1 MADQPRNVR
10 DADEDAKPQPGAT
23 ETKQDAPAVQTE
35 PDAKPQP
42 GAKPANDA
50 PAKPTEAADSSESKP
65 TEAADSSESKPTE
78 AADSSESKPT
88 EEPEPVRADTDTPA
102 EQAAEAPKPEDP
114 RIADLQAKLAA
125 ANAQASAVVAL
136 ANAGLPVSLAGLVA
150 AGNPDD
156 IESNVEALAQAI
168 NDAAA
173 QKNAPAQPSLPP
185 DADEPEEDMQ
195 ARARRIFA

>member
-23 ETKQDAPAVQTE
+23 ETKQDTPSAQTE

-50 PAKPTEAADSSESKP
+50 PAKPAADSSESKP

-78 AADSSESKPT
+78 GPKLAQ
-88 EEPEPVRADTDTPA
+88 ADTDADAPEVQPA
-102 EQAAEAPKPEDP
+102 GTSKPEDP

-125 ANAQASAVVAL
+125 ATAQASAVVAL

-150 AGNPDD
+150 AGDPDD
-156 IESNVEALAQAI
+156 IETNVEALAQAI
-168 NDAAA
+168 SDAAA

-185 DADEPEEDMQ
+185 DAEEPEEDMQ

>member
-10 DADEDAKPQPGAT
+10 DADEDTKPQPGAT
-23 ETKQDAPAVQTE
+23 ATEQDTPAAQTE
-35 PDAKPQP
+35 PNAKPQP

-50 PAKPTEAADSSESKP
+50 PAKPAADTPKSEP
-65 TEAADSSESKPTE
+65 TEAADGAEP
-78 AADSSESKPT
+78 KPT
-88 EEPEPVRADTDTPA
+88 EEPE
-102 EQAAEAPKPEDP
+102 AAKVDEAAAPEVQSVEASKPEDP

-125 ANAQASAVVAL
+125 ATAQASAVVAL

-150 AGNPDD
+150 AGSPDD

-168 NDAAA
+168 DDVAAR
-173 QKNAPAQPSLPP
+173 KSAPAQPSLPP
-185 DADEPEEDMQ
+185 DAEEPEEDMQ

>member
-23 ETKQDAPAVQTE
+23 ETKQDTPAAQTE

-42 GAKPANDA
+42 GAKPTSDA
-50 PAKPTEAADSSESKP
+50 PAQPAADTPESKP
-65 TEAADSSESKPTE
+65 TEAPDSSEAKPTK
-78 AADSSESKPT
+78 APESAQ
-88 EEPEPVRADTDTPA
+88 ADTDANTPKAQPA
-102 EQAAEAPKPEDP
+102 ETPKPEDP

-125 ANAQASAVVAL
+125 ATAQAAAVVAL

-150 AGNPDD
+150 AGDPDD

-173 QKNAPAQPSLPP
+173 QKSAPAQPSLPP
-185 DADEPEEDMQ
+185 DADEPEEDMR

>member
-1 MADQPRNVR
+1 MADQPINVR

-23 ETKQDAPAVQTE
+23 ETKQDTPAAQTE

-42 GAKPANDA
+42 GAKPAGDA
-50 PAKPTEAADSSESKP
+50 PAEPAADAPEPKPTEPADSSEP
-65 TEAADSSESKPTE
+65 
-78 AADSSESKPT
+78 KPT
-88 EEPEPVRADTDTPA
+88 EEPKSAQDDAGAPAEPV
-102 EQAAEAPKPEDP
+102 AEAPEPEDP

-125 ANAQASAVVAL
+125 ATARASAVVAL
-136 ANAGLPVSLAGLVA
+136 ADAGLPVSLAGLVA

-156 IESNVEALAQAI
+156 IGSNVEALAQAI
-168 NDAAA
+168 NDVAA

>member
-23 ETKQDAPAVQTE
+23 ATKQDTPAAQTE

-50 PAKPTEAADSSESKP
+50 PAKPAADTP
-65 TEAADSSESKPTE
+65 
-78 AADSSESKPT
+78 ESKPT
-88 EEPEPVRADTDTPA
+88 EEADSSAPKPTEDAKPAQADAGATAPEAQP
-102 EQAAEAPKPEDP
+102 AEAPKPEDP

-125 ANAQASAVVAL
+125 ATAQASAVVAL

-150 AGNPDD
+150 GGDPDD

-168 NDAAA
+168 SDAAA
-173 QKNAPAQPSLPP
+173 EKNAPAQPSLPP

>member
-23 ETKQDAPAVQTE
+23 ATKQDTPAAQTE

-42 GAKPANDA
+42 GAEPANDA
-50 PAKPTEAADSSESKP
+50 PAKPTADAPEPKPTEDADSSEPKP
-65 TEAADSSESKPTE
+65 TEDAKPAQADAA
-78 AADSSESKPT
+78 AAAPDAQP
-88 EEPEPVRADTDTPA
+88 
-102 EQAAEAPKPEDP
+102 AEAPKPEDP

-125 ANAQASAVVAL
+125 ATAQASAVVAL

-150 AGNPDD
+150 GGDPDD

-168 NDAAA
+168 GDAAA
-173 QKNAPAQPSLPP
+173 KKNAPAQPSLPP

>member
-23 ETKQDAPAVQTE
+23 ETKQDTPAAQTE

-42 GAKPANDA
+42 GAKPADDA
-50 PAKPTEAADSSESKP
+50 PAKPAADTPESKP
-65 TEAADSSESKPTE
+65 TEPADGSEPKPTE
-78 AADSSESKPT
+78 APKPAQAD
-88 EEPEPVRADTDTPA
+88 ADAEAPA
-102 EQAAEAPKPEDP
+102 GAPKPEDP
-114 RIADLQAKLAA
+114 RVADLQAKLAA
-125 ANAQASAVVAL
+125 ATAQASAVVAL
-136 ANAGLPVSLAGLVA
+136 ANAGLPVSLADLVA
-150 AGNPDD
+150 AGNPDN
-156 IESNVEALAQAI
+156 IESDVEALAQAI

-185 DADEPEEDMQ
+185 DADEPEEDMR

>member
-23 ETKQDAPAVQTE
+23 ETKQDTPAAQTE

-42 GAKPANDA
+42 GAKPADDA
-50 PAKPTEAADSSESKP
+50 PAKPAADAPESKP
-65 TEAADSSESKPTE
+65 TEPADGSAPEPTE
-78 AADSSESKPT
+78 APKPAQAD
-88 EEPEPVRADTDTPA
+88 ANA
-102 EQAAEAPKPEDP
+102 EAPAEAPKPEDP
-114 RIADLQAKLAA
+114 RVADLQAKLAA
-125 ANAQASAVVAL
+125 ATAQASAVVAL

-168 NDAAA
+168 NGAAA

-185 DADEPEEDMQ
+185 DADEPEEDMR

>member
-23 ETKQDAPAVQTE
+23 ATEQDTPAAQTE
-35 PDAKPQP
+35 PNAKPQP
-42 GAKPANDA
+42 GAEPADDA
-50 PAKPTEAADSSESKP
+50 PAKSAADTP
-65 TEAADSSESKPTE
+65 
-78 AADSSESKPT
+78 ESKPT
-88 EEPEPVRADTDTPA
+88 EEPDKAESKPTEEPAPARAG
-102 EQAAEAPKPEDP
+102 EAPEPEAQPAGEPRPEDP

-125 ANAQASAVVAL
+125 ATAQASAVVAL

-150 AGNPDD
+150 AGSPDD

-173 QKNAPAQPSLPP
+173 QKNTSAQPSLPP

>member
-23 ETKQDAPAVQTE
+23 EPRQDTPAAQTE

-42 GAKPANDA
+42 GAKPADDA
-50 PAKPTEAADSSESKP
+50 PAKPAADTPESKP
-65 TEAADSSESKPTE
+65 TEA
-78 AADSSESKPT
+78 
-88 EEPEPVRADTDTPA
+88 PEPARGDADTPSG
-102 EQAAEAPKPEDP
+102 QATEAPKPEDP
-114 RIADLQAKLAA
+114 RIADLQTKLAA
-125 ANAQASAVVAL
+125 ATAQASAVVAL
-136 ANAGLPVSLAGLVA
+136 ANAGLPVALAALVA
-150 AGNPDD
+150 AGDPDD

-185 DADEPEEDMQ
+185 DADEPEEDVR

>member
-1 MADQPRNVR
+1 MAYQPRNVR

-23 ETKQDAPAVQTE
+23 ATKQDTPVAQTE

-50 PAKPTEAADSSESKP
+50 PAKPTESKP
-65 TEAADSSESKPTE
+65 T
-78 AADSSESKPT
+78 ESKPT
-88 EEPEPVRADTDTPA
+88 EEPKPTEESKPTEEPKPTESKPAQADETPA
-102 EQAAEAPKPEDP
+102 PEAQAAGAPKPEDP

-125 ANAQASAVVAL
+125 ATAQASAVVAL

-150 AGNPDD
+150 AGDPDD

-168 NDAAA
+168 DDAAA

-185 DADEPEEDMQ
+185 DADEPEEDVQ

>member
-23 ETKQDAPAVQTE
+23 ETKQETPAAQTE

-50 PAKPTEAADSSESKP
+50 PAKPAADTPESKP
-65 TEAADSSESKPTE
+65 TEA
-78 AADSSESKPT
+78 
-88 EEPEPVRADTDTPA
+88 PEPAQADADAPESEAQPA
-102 EQAAEAPKPEDP
+102 VTSKPEDP

-125 ANAQASAVVAL
+125 ATAQASAVVAL

-150 AGNPDD
+150 AGDPDD

>member
-10 DADEDAKPQPGAT
+10 DADEDAKPQPGA
-23 ETKQDAPAVQTE
+23 
-35 PDAKPQP
+35 
-42 GAKPANDA
+42 KPADDA
-50 PAKPTEAADSSESKP
+50 PAKPDADTP
-65 TEAADSSESKPTE
+65 
-78 AADSSESKPT
+78 ESKPT
-88 EEPEPVRADTDTPA
+88 EEAGQGESKPTEEAGQGESKPTEDQPA
-102 EQAAEAPKPEDP
+102 EDQPAEAAKPEDP

-125 ANAQASAVVAL
+125 ATAQASAVAAL
-136 ANAGLPVSLAGLVA
+136 ANAGLPVSLAALVA

-168 NDAAA
+168 DDVAA

>member
-10 DADEDAKPQPGAT
+10 DADEDAKPQPAAKET
-23 ETKQDAPAVQTE
+23 EQDTPAAQTE
-35 PDAKPQP
+35 PNAKPQP

-50 PAKPTEAADSSESKP
+50 PAKPAADTP
-65 TEAADSSESKPTE
+65 
-78 AADSSESKPT
+78 ESKPT
-88 EEPEPVRADTDTPA
+88 EEPDGSESKPTEDVKPAQDAPEAADAQP
-102 EQAAEAPKPEDP
+102 AAEAPKPEDP

-125 ANAQASAVVAL
+125 ATAQASAVVAL

-150 AGNPDD
+150 AGSPDD

-173 QKNAPAQPSLPP
+173 QKSTPAQPSLPP

>member
-1 MADQPRNVR
+1 MADQPRNVS
-10 DADEDAKPQPGAT
+10 DADE
-23 ETKQDAPAVQTE
+23 
-35 PDAKPQP
+35 DAKPQP

-50 PAKPTEAADSSESKP
+50 PAKMAADAPEPKPTEGPDSSEPKP
-65 TEAADSSESKPTE
+65 TEGPKPTRGDAGADADAD
-78 AADSSESKPT
+78 AAP
-88 EEPEPVRADTDTPA
+88 
-102 EQAAEAPKPEDP
+102 AAEAPKPEDP

-125 ANAQASAVVAL
+125 ATAQASAVVAL

-150 AGNPDD
+150 AGDPDD

-168 NDAAA
+168 SDAAA

-185 DADEPEEDMQ
+185 DADEPEEDMR

>member
-23 ETKQDAPAVQTE
+23 TAEQDTPAAQTE
-35 PDAKPQP
+35 PNAKPQP

-50 PAKPTEAADSSESKP
+50 PAKPAADTP
-65 TEAADSSESKPTE
+65 A
-78 AADSSESKPT
+78 SKPT
-88 EEPEPVRADTDTPA
+88 EEAGSSASKPTEEAKPAQAGADAAAPEGQPSD
-102 EQAAEAPKPEDP
+102 APKPEDP

-125 ANAQASAVVAL
+125 ATAQASAVIAL
-136 ANAGLPVSLAGLVA
+136 ANAGLPVALAGLVA
-150 AGNPDD
+150 GGDPDD

-173 QKNAPAQPSLPP
+173 QKSAPAQPSLPP

>member
-10 DADEDAKPQPGAT
+10 DADEDTKPQPGAT
-23 ETKQDAPAVQTE
+23 ATEQDTPAAQTE
-35 PDAKPQP
+35 PNAKPQP
-42 GAKPANDA
+42 GAKPADDA
-50 PAKPTEAADSSESKP
+50 PAKPTEEAGNSGSKP
-65 TEAADSSESKPTE
+65 TGEAGNSGSKPTGE
-78 AADSSESKPT
+78 A
-88 EEPEPVRADTDTPA
+88 EPAQAGEVPAPEAQPA
-102 EQAAEAPKPEDP
+102 EVPKPEDP

-125 ANAQASAVVAL
+125 ATAQASAVVAL

-150 AGNPDD
+150 AGSPDD

-168 NDAAA
+168 DDAAS

-185 DADEPEEDMQ
+185 DADEPEEDMR

>member
-23 ETKQDAPAVQTE
+23 TTKQDTPAAQTE

-42 GAKPANDA
+42 GAKPADDA
-50 PAKPTEAADSSESKP
+50 PAKPAADTPEP
-65 TEAADSSESKPTE
+65 
-78 AADSSESKPT
+78 KPT
-88 EEPEPVRADTDTPA
+88 EEADNSEPKPTEEAESTPA
-102 EQAAEAPKPEDP
+102 PEAQPAEAPKPEDP

-125 ANAQASAVVAL
+125 ATAQASAVVAL
-136 ANAGLPVSLAGLVA
+136 ANAGLPVSLAALVA
-150 AGNPDD
+150 AGSPDD

-168 NDAAA
+168 DDAAA
-173 QKNAPAQPSLPP
+173 QKNTPAQPSLPP
-185 DADEPEEDMQ
+185 DADESEEDMQ

>member
-23 ETKQDAPAVQTE
+23 EIKQDTPAAQTE

-50 PAKPTEAADSSESKP
+50 PAKPAADTP
-65 TEAADSSESKPTE
+65 
-78 AADSSESKPT
+78 ESKPT
-88 EEPEPVRADTDTPA
+88 EEPKAPGADETPVPEAQPA
-102 EQAAEAPKPEDP
+102 EPPKPEDP
-114 RIADLQAKLAA
+114 RVADLQAKLAA
-125 ANAQASAVVAL
+125 ATAQASAVVAL

-150 AGNPDD
+150 AGSPDD

-168 NDAAA
+168 AGAAA

-185 DADEPEEDMQ
+185 DAEEPEEDMR